1 MVSRPAEFCPRCG
14 AALETITFDGRERA
28 NCPACDQIVWH
39 NPVPCAGVVVVD
51 AGGDDDGRDGVD
63 REREEP
69 AVLCVKRGVPPGV
82 GEWTIPG
89 GHMEVGEQPAAAAA
103 RELEEETGVSVD
115 PDALEIL
122 DATSLPPRSGKH
134 VVTIH
139 YVVERSDT
147 TGDPVAG
154 TDAVDARFF
163 SPSEFDASGETFRPV
178 HEQRF
183 RLATAR
189 FD

>member
-14 AALETITFDGRERA
+14 SALETITFDGRERA
-28 NCPACDQIVWH
+28 NCPACDRVVWH
-39 NPVPCAGVVVVD
+39 NPVPCAGVAVVD
-51 AGGDDDGRDGVD
+51 GGGDETGRDGD
-63 REREEP
+63 RHTEP

-89 GHMEVGEQPAAAAA
+89 GHMEVGEEPAAAAA
-103 RELEEETGVSVD
+103 RELEEETGISVD

-122 DATSLPPRSGKH
+122 DATNLPPRTGKH

-139 YVVERSDT
+139 YVVERSAT
-147 TGDPVAG
+147 TGVPSAG
-154 TDAVDARFF
+154 SDAMDARFF
-163 SPSEFDASGETFRPV
+163 SPGEFDASDEAFRPI

-183 RLATAR
+183 RAAAAR
-189 FD
+189 FE